1 MLNKPRNYKIISLL
15 IKIFF
20 YLAKQII
27 LDDVFRPLQFGI
39 FSISEVIKCFLI
51 LKEMFVPFTSLGRAT
66 IKVNKQPE
74 NDEGWQ
80 GAGGTG
86 TLVHCWQECK
96 TVQTL
101 WIHCG
106 ESSDSSTWSHGV
118 QRSSAGTASTHC
130 KNIPV
135 KQ

>member
-1 MLNKPRNYKIISLL
+1 MDYRAGWPQNDPAEGLVLT
-15 IKIFF
+15 F
-20 YLAKQII
+20 
-27 LDDVFRPLQFGI
+27 

-80 GAGGTG
+80 GGGGTG